1 MNACMERP
9 FLLVQ
14 LSDPHIGA
22 TWAET
27 DPVAETEPAAGFA
40 AAIDGVLALGAS
52 PDAVLVT
59 GDLADHAADG
69 EYEQVRALLGR
80 IDAPSYVLPGNHD
93 DRDALHRHFD
103 VPGAGGEPVQYAVDL
118 GPLQLVVLDSTIPG
132 EDGGA
137 LEHGQLGWLDETL
150 AAAPDMPA
158 VVAMHHPPFLMGIP
172 PWDAIALRPED
183 RERLGEVL
191 ARHACV
197 ERVLVGH
204 VHRAISTELGG
215 RAVMSVP
222 STYVQGLLDFRAT
235 ELALSDDPPGFAVH
249 TLVGGRL
256 VSHVQPVRA

>member
-1 MNACMERP
+1 MGRP

-27 DPVAETEPAAGFA
+27 DPVVETDPVAGFA
-40 AAIDGVLALGAS
+40 AAIDGVLALGSS

-59 GDLADHAADG
+59 GDLADHAADE

-93 DRDALHRHFD
+93 DRDALHRHFG
-103 VPGAGGEPVQYAVDL
+103 VPGAAGEPVRYDVDL
-118 GPLQLVVLDSTIPG
+118 GLLRLIVLDSTIPG

-137 LEHGQLGWLDETL
+137 LDQGQLDWLDETL
-150 AAAPDMPA
+150 AGARDVAA

-172 PWDAIALRPED
+172 PWDAIALRPPD
-183 RERLGEVL
+183 RERLGDIL
-191 ARHACV
+191 ARHEHV

-204 VHRAISTELGG
+204 VHRAITTTVGG
-215 RAVMSVP
+215 RPVMSVP
-222 STYVQGLLDFRAT
+222 STYVQGLLDFRST

-249 TLVGGRL
+249 ALEDGRL

>member
-1 MNACMERP
+1 MSRP

-22 TWAET
+22 TWGET
-27 DPVAETEPAAGFA
+27 DPVVQTDPVAGFA

-52 PDAVLVT
+52 PDAALVT
-59 GDLADHAADG
+59 GDLADHAADE

-93 DRDALHRHFD
+93 DREALHRHFG
-103 VPGAGGEPVQYAVDL
+103 VPGAGGEPVRYDVDL
-118 GPLQLVVLDSTIPG
+118 GPLRLVVLDSTIPG

-137 LEHGQLGWLDETL
+137 LDQGQLGWLDETL
-150 AAAPDMPA
+150 AAAPDVPA

-183 RERLGEVL
+183 RGRLGEVL
-191 ARHACV
+191 ARHGHV

-204 VHRAISTELGG
+204 VHRAITTTLSG
-215 RAVMSVP
+215 RPVMSVP
-222 STYVQGLLDFRAT
+222 STYVQGLLDFGAT

-249 TLVGGRL
+249 ALVDGKL